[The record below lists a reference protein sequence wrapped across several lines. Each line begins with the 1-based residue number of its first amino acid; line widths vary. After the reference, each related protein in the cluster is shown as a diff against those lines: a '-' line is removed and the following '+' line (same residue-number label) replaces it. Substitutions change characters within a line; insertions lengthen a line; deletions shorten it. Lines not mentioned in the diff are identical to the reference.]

1 MVLTRVKIF
10 IAILA
15 MVILPDFPANT
26 RSLSPLERKLA
37 QLRMVEDVGEG
48 DEEDRHDGHSQW
60 SGFSLAV
67 TDWKVWCLA
76 FSNLSQYVSLSF
88 NAYFPSECLLIILTV
103 VCDACVL

>member
-67 TDWKVWCLA
+67 ADWKYGALRLPLCLRW
-76 FSNLSQYVSLSF
+76 SVSHSTLISRVSVYSLS
-88 NAYFPSECLLIILTV
+88 
-103 VCDACVL
+103 